1 MILSIL
7 DGPDSQTGNER
18 RRYLQIGLLALALL
32 LVAVLGF
39 RQIRKWVTPTQE
51 VVVASSD
58 LPAGATIGADNLTSK
73 KIAEKAVPSGAVLD
87 ARAIAGRELSRA
99 KQEGEPFTRDD
110 FAGVGEAQTVAVAE
124 MVPEGRVLATIR
136 VQSGLVPY
144 KNLKSGDRVDVV
156 SISGERGSGFA
167 RGFARVVAH
176 DAYVVGTMYTKTRP
190 QPQRTGLAALVPP
203 SNERGR
209 VNATIGLLLALDP
222 EDALPLAQATAGRNA
237 IQVVL
242 HGRAEVARGELLEL
256 PERGAAGVEFIA
268 GASKKRLMV
277 SP

>member
-7 DGPDSQTGNER
+7 DGPDSQNGNER

-39 RQIRKWVTPTQE
+39 RQIRRWVTPTQE
-51 VVVASSD
+51 VYVASSN
-58 LPAGATIGADNLTSK
+58 LPAGATIGADNLTK
-73 KIAEKAVPSGAVLD
+73 KRIAESALPSGVLD

-110 FAGVGEAQTVAVAE
+110 FAGAVEAQALAIAE

-136 VQSGLVPY
+136 VPSGLVPY

-156 SISGERGSGFA
+156 SITGERGT
-167 RGFARVVAH
+167 GFARVVAH
-176 DAYVVGTMYTKTRP
+176 DAYIVGTMYTKTPRTE
-190 QPQRTGLAALVPP
+190 PQRTGLAALVPP
-203 SNERGR
+203 PATGNGGR
-209 VNATIGLLLALDP
+209 VNRTIGLLLALDP
-222 EDALPLAQATAGRNA
+222 EDALPLAQATAGRDA

-242 HGRAEVARGELLEL
+242 HGRTEVARGELLEL

-277 SP
+277 NP